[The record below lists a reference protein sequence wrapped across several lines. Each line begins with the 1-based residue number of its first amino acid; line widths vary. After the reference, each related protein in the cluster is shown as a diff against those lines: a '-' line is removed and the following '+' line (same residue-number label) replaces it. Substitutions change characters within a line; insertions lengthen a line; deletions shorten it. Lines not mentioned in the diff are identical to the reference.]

1 MSGGNDRTRHHQP
14 RGCQLSRD
22 IFDFLSLSFNPLD
35 TATRMSADQVTDP
48 GQLASDL
55 SDVLTALEAAPDNVS
70 LLQRQIDIMR
80 TLGMADEV
88 LDTIAR
94 LSTLVMLDEGT
105 QRSAS

>member
-1 MSGGNDRTRHHQP
+1 
-14 RGCQLSRD
+14 
-22 IFDFLSLSFNPLD
+22 
-35 TATRMSADQVTDP
+35 MSADQVTDP
-48 GQLASDL
+48 DQLASDL
-55 SDVLTALEAAPDNVS
+55 SDVLTALEVAPDNVS

-105 QRSAS
+105 QQSAS